1 MADDF
6 QSKAFT
12 DGYGSP
18 EPPRQKKPKR
28 NRTAVTAGVIIG
40 LLALLVLL
48 VVLAPSG
55 QQGNDGWDSR
65 GAAFHDTIMA
75 IDIDGVIEEA
85 GTTYNQEWL
94 EKSIDEAR
102 MDKRNKA
109 ILLRIDS
116 PGGTVYESDASWR
129 ALMKYKKE
137 TGRPVYAY
145 AEHLMASGGYYIASA
160 ADNIAADR
168 NSMVG
173 SIGVVGGRFV
183 DAAGLFD
190 KLGLKFTTIHTG
202 ANKLMGDPTE
212 SPTEEQ
218 IAIMQSMS
226 DEAYEQFIGIVA
238 QGRKM
243 DAERVK
249 VLADGRIYTA
259 RQGLAN
265 GLLDEVMTY
274 EEYEEKIK
282 KDLKSKG
289 VMVIER
295 SYDVPTRWS
304 LFRTSASM
312 ADLLQTVFTG
322 NDLSAAVQAVKD
334 LQISEPMYLYQ

>member
-1 MADDF
+1 MASDF
-6 QSKAFT
+6 QPKAFT
-12 DGYGSP
+12 EGQGHP

-48 VVLAPSG
+48 VVLAPAG
-55 QQGNDGWDSR
+55 QQGRDGWDSR

-75 IDIDGVIEEA
+75 IDVDGVIEEA
-85 GTTYNQEWL
+85 GATYNQAWL
-94 EKSIDEAR
+94 EGAIEEAR

-116 PGGTVYESDASWR
+116 PGGTIYESDAAWR

-168 NSMVG
+168 NSIVG
-173 SIGVVGGRFV
+173 SIGVIGGRFV

-202 ANKLMGDPTE
+202 ANKLMGDPSE
-212 SPTEEQ
+212 PPTEEQ
-218 IAIMQSMS
+218 VAIMQSMS
-226 DEAYEQFIGIVA
+226 DEAYAQFVDIVA
-238 QGRKM
+238 QGRDM
-243 DAERVK
+243 DPEAVK
-249 VLADGRIYTA
+249 TLADGRVYTA

-274 EEYEEKIK
+274 DEYEEKVK
-282 KDLKSKG
+282 KDLKGKG
-289 VMVIER
+289 IMVVER
-295 SYDVPTRWS
+295 SYEAPVGWGLFPLGQS
-304 LFRTSASM
+304 L
-312 ADLLQTVFTG
+312 ADLLQTAVLG
-322 NDLSAAVQAVKD
+322 NDLSAALQTVKD
-334 LQISEPMYLYQ
+334 LQITEPMYLYQ